1 MANLNMRHNTFIN
14 DMQNIS
20 EELKNLHGKAFDL
33 SKRYEEEFGSEK
45 DNSFENCE
53 NLESTY
59 SFDCTDIE
67 NAITALNAFINL
79 WVGNAVETQE
89 YGKYLRRIK

>member
-1 MANLNMRHNTFIN
+1 MANLNMRHCDFIN
-14 DMQNIS
+14 DMKNIS
-20 EELKNLHGKAFDL
+20 EELKGIYGKAFDL
-33 SKRYEEEFGSEK
+33 AKRYLEEFGSEK
-45 DNSFENCE
+45 DNCLENCE
-53 NLESTY
+53 NLETTY

-79 WVGNAVETQE
+79 WVGNAVDTQE